1 MKLKDKYIDVINFLE
16 EYSID
21 EDYYLNEE
29 ARAQID
35 AGIITLDEIR
45 KMPAQGLIQYLDFWK
60 LVYEEHI

>member
-21 EDYYLNEE
+21 EEYYLDEE

-35 AGIITLDEIR
+35 AGVITLEEIR
-45 KMPAQGLIQYLDFWK
+45 KLPAQGLIQYLDFWK
-60 LVYEEHI
+60 LVQEEHI